1 MSSDTICKK
10 LYTIKYCFH
19 YNKKY
24 VTKIFMEWGKWYGVP
39 SVMYMCVSNSG
50 IEFLGLSGKLLKIR
64 SKHIN
69 FVKSHDQTS
78 FVFSETKRYISVKTV
93 VW

>member
-24 VTKIFMEWGKWYGVP
+24 HVTKMFIEWGKWYGVP
-39 SVMYMCVSNSG
+39 SVICTCVSNSG
-50 IEFLGLSGKLLKIR
+50 IELLGLSGKYMKNQ
-64 SKHIN
+64 K
-69 FVKSHDQTS
+69 
-78 FVFSETKRYISVKTV
+78 
-93 VW
+93 